1 MKGFENL
8 KEQSNE
14 VRISSL
20 EIARITG
27 KMHKDLLRS
36 IRRMETAWEKI
47 NGRKFTLVD
56 YTDEKGEKRPMYLFT
71 KKEFLYVI
79 SKYKDEVRAKLV
91 IRWEE
96 LETERL
102 KGESKPVAEQPKEQ
116 PVDRLGLAEFLERQ
130 ADSGNFNPLY
140 SQMIRTESVNV
151 AAGRELLPMPETPKQ
166 EESYTPKQVGKK
178 VAEALGLEEPVS
190 SNMIGKIATI
200 FGLKTEDNGITRE
213 TFAHNGK
220 QVPAFYYYKSSI
232 GKVIEAAEKY
242 IEQNPNSKLAKMK
255 LAADV
260 ERSLTE
266 DIH

>member
-8 KEQSNE
+8 KKQNNE
-14 VRISSL
+14 VRISSR

-36 IRRMETAWEKI
+36 IRRMEAAWEKI

-56 YTDEKGEKRPMYLFT
+56 YIDEKGEKRPMYLFT

-102 KGESKPVAEQPKEQ
+102 KMTTKPVEQPKEQ
-116 PVDRLGLAEFLERQ
+116 PVDRLGLAKFLERQ

-151 AAGRELLPMPETPKQ
+151 AAGRKLLPMPETPKQ
-166 EESYTPKQVGKK
+166 EASLTPSQVGKE
-178 VAEALGLEEPVS
+178 VAKALGLKEPVTAT
-190 SNMIGKIATI
+190 MIGKISNAYN
-200 FGLKTEDNGITRE
+200 LKTDDNGIWRE
-213 TFAHNGK
+213 DFAPNGK
-220 QVPAFYYYKSSI
+220 QIPVFYYFKSTVQ
-232 GKVIEAAEKY
+232 KVVEAAQKY
-242 IEQNPNSKLAKMK
+242 IEQNPNSKLSRMK
-255 LAADV
+255 LSADI
-260 ERSLTE
+260 EKSLTE